1 MSISKSLFQSSV
13 IYFIGQ
19 ILSKIISFLLLPLYT
34 NYINTSDFGYYDFTV
49 SLLGVIVPV
58 IFLEIWTGTLR
69 FGVEKQ
75 DECGKSKVINNTMI
89 LGMGS
94 LVLYSIIYVV
104 FMSLFPF
111 ELPLWIYLYSF
122 FWVIQLFLLSVA
134 RVYGKN
140 VLYASSGVISVF
152 FNAAVTILVVMLT
165 NGSIISLYL
174 GMIVSMI
181 VQIIILNHSFHI
193 FSKFRF
199 SDFDKDLCKELIR
212 FSLPLSFNSIM
223 FWMLEGFNKY
233 IIKIYL
239 GLSSVGIYAVANRLS
254 YILTLI
260 ISVFSLS
267 WQETIFKI
275 SDKETKEAV
284 YNQGFHM
291 LFKVMGAGL
300 VVLLPAIAIMFPYI
314 IGNDY
319 AQARNLIPW
328 LLLSVYANA
337 MVNLLSSCFAA
348 EKNTKDAMIA
358 RTISCIIN
366 VVVLFSFIDCIGL
379 YASPIALFLAN
390 SIGMIVLL
398 MLIKKHV
405 RITLLPSQVMVFITM
420 FIISYFVYTN
430 CSTFVNLGWLLFS
443 AIIYCIYLKDF
454 IISVLKLAKDMVFR
468 KR

>member
-49 SLLGVIVPV
+49 SILGVIVPV

-165 NGSIISLYL
+165 NGSI
-174 GMIVSMI
+174 
-181 VQIIILNHSFHI
+181 
-193 FSKFRF
+193 
-199 SDFDKDLCKELIR
+199 
-212 FSLPLSFNSIM
+212 
-223 FWMLEGFNKY
+223 
-233 IIKIYL
+233 
-239 GLSSVGIYAVANRLS
+239 
-254 YILTLI
+254 
-260 ISVFSLS
+260 
-267 WQETIFKI
+267 
-275 SDKETKEAV
+275 
-284 YNQGFHM
+284 
-291 LFKVMGAGL
+291 
-300 VVLLPAIAIMFPYI
+300 FPYI
-314 IGNDY
+314 
-319 AQARNLIPW
+319 
-328 LLLSVYANA
+328 
-337 MVNLLSSCFAA
+337 
-348 EKNTKDAMIA
+348 
-358 RTISCIIN
+358 
-366 VVVLFSFIDCIGL
+366 
-379 YASPIALFLAN
+379 
-390 SIGMIVLL
+390 
-398 MLIKKHV
+398 
-405 RITLLPSQVMVFITM
+405 
-420 FIISYFVYTN
+420 
-430 CSTFVNLGWLLFS
+430 
-443 AIIYCIYLKDF
+443 
-454 IISVLKLAKDMVFR
+454 
-468 KR
+468 